1 MLLRILLILA
11 LLAGLG
17 VIAVSQFKI
26 RPHIQGIIEER
37 QSQSNRADTAEANL
51 RKTTKQLKDT
61 EQTLGNTKKQL
72 AQTEKDLAATKI
84 EVQNEQDRANKLKQ
98 TLSVTSSNLLAVQQ
112 ELSAWKNLLIPVE
125 KVGEIIASEKKLRAD
140 LDVMEQE
147 KKILLTEVDR
157 QRKIIEAFLGKNPEV
172 EFPLPKMAKVLAVD
186 PKWNFVILDAGT
198 RQNVT
203 NNCVGLVSHNGKL
216 VAKVK
221 VTSVQADR
229 SIANVAPGWNL
240 GEIMEGDLVLPP
252 FE

>member
-11 LLAGLG
+11 ILAGLG
-17 VIAVSQFKI
+17 VIAVSQFKV

-51 RKTTKQLKDT
+51 RKTKNQLSETNKILVKT
-61 EQTLGNTKKQL
+61 TQQL
-72 AQTEKDLAATKI
+72 AQTEKDLAAAKT

-98 TLSVTSSNLLAVQQ
+98 TLSVTSSNLLAAQQ

-125 KVGEIIASEKKLRAD
+125 KVSEVIASEKKLRAD
-140 LDVMEQE
+140 LEVMEQE
-147 KKILLTEVDR
+147 KKILLTEVER
-157 QRKIIEAFLGKNPEV
+157 QARIIKSFMEGNPDV

-186 PKWNFVILDAGT
+186 PKWNFVILDVGT

-203 NNCVGLVSHNGKL
+203 NNCVGLVSHDGKL

-221 VTSVQADR
+221 VTSVQTDR
-229 SIANVAPGWNL
+229 SIANVMSGWNL

-252 FE
+252 AE